1 MLVCNVIA
9 VAARFFAA
17 TALFLADVGS
27 ARYLRLRPVVRA
39 CCGRLLKYPS
49 EAGKKLCG
57 ADQDLLRLEMISF
70 LAE

>member
-9 VAARFFAA
+9 TAARFFAT
-17 TALFLADVGS
+17 TALILADVGR
-27 ARYLRLRPVVRA
+27 ATCLRVRPVVRA

-49 EAGKKLCG
+49 DAGKKLCG